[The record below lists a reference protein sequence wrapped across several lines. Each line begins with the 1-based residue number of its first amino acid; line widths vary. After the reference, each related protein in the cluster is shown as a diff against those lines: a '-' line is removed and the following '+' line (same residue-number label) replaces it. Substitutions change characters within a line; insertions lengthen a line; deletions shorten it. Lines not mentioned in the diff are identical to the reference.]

1 MSAIDE
7 VKSRIDIVD
16 LVGAYVPL
24 QRAGRNFRATCPFHT
39 ERTPSFY
46 VSPER
51 QTWHCFGACA
61 RGGSVIDWVMQ
72 AEHVSFRQAITLLQS
87 RTMRVARRG
96 VAAHGQRPTTHAPG
110 DRSPLVATWDPDDQ
124 RLLRQVVAYYHATL
138 KESPEAL
145 AYLQQRGLTH
155 PDMLAHFQL
164 GYANRTVPY
173 RLPAHW
179 TKEGTAIRERLMRL
193 GILRA
198 TGHEHFAGCV
208 VIPILDEHGAV
219 VDLYG
224 RRITDHRPAGTP
236 AHLYRPGPHR
246 GVWNVPAFAASKEII
261 LCEALLDALTFWCAG
276 YRHVTASCGVN
287 GFTAEHLDALKHYGV
302 ARVLIAYDRDAAGDR
317 AASTLAE
324 RLMAEGIG
332 CARVEFPKGMDAN
345 EYALKVQPAAK
356 ALGLLL
362 QHARWLGPGPQ
373 PPPTGEVIVV
383 TSSPASAES
392 PTSAPAPREAATAPP
407 SPPEPAPPSF
417 DTLRTPSLVEGQT
430 AASERTTAPQL
441 DEVVLQMGPR
451 RYRIRG
457 LAKNLGVDQLKI
469 NLLVSDGDRFH
480 VDTLDLY
487 TARQRTGFIK
497 HAALELAVEEDT
509 IKKELGQVLRL
520 LEEHQEQHLRET
532 LTPKPS
538 AVTLTAEEREA
549 ALVLLEDPQ
558 LLDRILA
565 DFDRCGLVGEE
576 TNKLVGYLALV
587 SRKLEE
593 PLAILLQS
601 SSAAGKSALMD
612 ALLAFVPEE
621 ERVQYSAMTGQALF
635 YMGAKDL
642 KHKVLAI
649 VEDEGAARAAYAL
662 KLLQSEGV
670 LTIASTGKDPQ
681 TGKLITHEYTVEGPV
696 MPLLTSTA
704 LELDEELQNRCL
716 VLTVNEDREQTRAIH
731 RRQREA
737 QTLEGLLAKRDRTAF
752 LQVHKNAQRL
762 LRPLWVVNPY
772 ARALTFPDTCP
783 RLRRDHA
790 KYLTLIKS
798 AALLHQYQRPV
809 KTQAHRGRVEEYIEV
824 TLEDLT
830 VANRL
835 AHEVLG
841 RSLDELAPQT
851 RRLLL
856 LMEQMV
862 RDACERVGVSRADYR
877 FTRKDVR
884 RTTGWS
890 HTQVRL
896 HLQRLVELEY
906 LLVHHGRN
914 GQQFV
919 YELLYDGQ
927 GQEGQPFVP
936 GLLDVNALRRLDDT
950 DLAGPQAHLAGA
962 PGHLAGT
969 LRAARGHPAPTLR
982 AVQKPTDAASDA
994 ALTACTASAPENRT
1008 GGAACEGG

>member
-1 MSAIDE
+1 MARILDPE
-7 VKSRIDIVD
+7 VARLKQDVA
-16 LVGAYVPL
+16 LVPL
-24 QRAGRNFRATCPFHT
+24 VEATGVALRKQGADFVGRCPFHPDK
-39 ERTPSFY
+39 TPSL
-46 VSPER
+46 VISPAK
-51 QTWHCFGACA
+51 QLWHCFGACA

-179 TKEGTAIRERLMRL
+179 TTDGGAVRQRLTRL
-193 GILRA
+193 GLLRA

-208 VIPILDEHGAV
+208 VIPTRDEHGAV

-224 RRITDHRPAGTP
+224 RRINEHRPAGTT

-246 GVWNVPAFAASKEII
+246 GVWNIQALQASKEII

-276 YRHVTASCGVN
+276 YRHVTASHGVN
-287 GFTAEHLDALKHYGV
+287 GFTAEHLEAFKRYSIE
-302 ARVLIAYDRDAAGDR
+302 RVLIAYDRDPAGDR
-317 AASTLAE
+317 AAATLAE
-324 RLMAEGIG
+324 QLIATGIG

-345 EYALKVQPAAK
+345 DYALKVQPAAK

-362 QHARWLGPGPQ
+362 QHARWLGGPQ

-383 TSSPASAES
+383 TSSPASADS

-407 SPPEPAPPSF
+407 SPPESAPP
-417 DTLRTPSLVEGQT
+417 QT
-430 AASERTTAPQL
+430 AAPERTTAPQL

-558 LLDRILA
+558 LLDRILL

-587 SRKLEE
+587 SRKLDE

-601 SSAAGKSALMD
+601 SSAAGKSALME

-642 KHKVLAI
+642 RHKVLAI

-737 QTLEGLLAKRDRTAF
+737 QTLEGLLARRDRTEF

-798 AALLHQYQRPV
+798 VALLHQYQRPV
-809 KTQAHRGRVEEYIEV
+809 KTKDHRGRMEEYIEV
-824 TLEDLT
+824 THEDLAIAT
-830 VANRL
+830 RL

-856 LMEQMV
+856 RTEEMV
-862 RDACERVGVSRADYR
+862 REACARAGCARADSR

-884 RTTGWS
+884 RFTGWS
-890 HTQVRL
+890 DTQLRL
-896 HLQRLVELEY
+896 HLQRLVDLEY
-906 LLVHHGRN
+906 LLVHRGKR
-914 GQQFV
+914 GESFV

-936 GLLDVNALRRLDDT
+936 GLLDVDVLRRRED
-950 DLAGPQAHLAGA
+950 AHLAGA
-962 PGHLAGT
+962 TRQVAGLNDQIAGSARPQRGAFT
-969 LRAARGHPAPTLR
+969 GGSREGTIAAAPAP
-982 AVQKPTDAASDA
+982 DA
-994 ALTACTASAPENRT
+994 ALIACAASAGENST

>member
-1 MSAIDE
+1 MARILDPE
-7 VKSRIDIVD
+7 VARVKRDVA
-16 LVGAYVPL
+16 LVPL
-24 QRAGRNFRATCPFHT
+24 VEATGVALKKQGADFVGRCPFHPDQ
-39 ERTPSFY
+39 TPSL
-46 VSPER
+46 VISPAK
-51 QTWHCFGACA
+51 QLWHCFGACNK
-61 RGGSVIDWVMQ
+61 GGSVIDWVMQ

-87 RTMRVARRG
+87 RTVRVARRG

-110 DRSPLVATWDPDDQ
+110 ERSPLVATWDPDDQ
-124 RLLRQVVAYYHATL
+124 RLLQQVLAYYHATL

-145 AYLQQRGLTH
+145 SYLQQRGLTH
-155 PDMLAHFQL
+155 PDMLATFQL

-179 TKEGTAIRERLMRL
+179 TTDGAMVRQRLTRL
-193 GILRA
+193 GLLRA

-208 VIPILDEHGAV
+208 VIPIRDEHGAV

-224 RRITDHRPAGTP
+224 RRISEHRPAGTP

-246 GVWNVPAFAASKEII
+246 GVWNLPALQASKEII
-261 LCEALLDALTFWCAG
+261 LCEALIDALTFWCAG
-276 YRHVTASCGVN
+276 YRHVTASYGVN
-287 GFTAEHLDALKHYGV
+287 GFTAEHLEAFTRYRIE
-302 ARVLIAYDRDAAGDR
+302 RVLLAYDRDPAGDR
-317 AASTLAE
+317 AASTLAA

-345 EYALKVQPAAK
+345 AYALKVQPAAK

-362 QHARWLGPGPQ
+362 QHARWLGGPKPPREEVFVMT
-373 PPPTGEVIVV
+373 PPP
-383 TSSPASAES
+383 AES
-392 PTSAPAPREAATAPP
+392 ACPAAAPAP
-407 SPPEPAPPSF
+407 PPSF
-417 DTLRTPSLVEGQT
+417 DTLRTPSLVERPP
-430 AASERTTAPQL
+430 AAPQRPPAAAL
-441 DEVVLQMGPR
+441 DELVLHLAPR
-451 RYRIRG
+451 RYRVRG

-509 IKKELGQVLRL
+509 IKQELGQVLRL

-549 ALVLLEDPQ
+549 ALALLEDPQ

-587 SRKLEE
+587 SRKLAE

-612 ALLAFVPEE
+612 ALLGFVPEE

-737 QTLEGLLAKRDRTAF
+737 QTLEGLLAKRDRTEL
-752 LQVHKNAQRL
+752 LQVHQNAQRL

-798 AALLHQYQRPV
+798 VALLHQYQRPV
-809 KTQAHRGRVEEYIEV
+809 KTQDHRGRMEDYIEV
-824 TLEDLT
+824 TLEDLAIAT
-830 VANRL
+830 RL

-851 RRLLL
+851 RRLLGL
-856 LMEQMV
+856 LDVMV
-862 RDACERVGVSRADYR
+862 TAACERERVSRTDYR
-877 FTRKDVR
+877 FSRKEVR
-884 RTTGWS
+884 ASTGWS
-890 HTQVRL
+890 DTQLRL
-896 HLQRLVELEY
+896 HLQRLVNLEY
-906 LLVHHGRN
+906 LLIHHGKR

-927 GQEGQPFVP
+927 GQAGHPFVP
-936 GLLDVNALRRLDDT
+936 GLLDVDALRRQDAT
-950 DLAGPQAHLAGA
+950 HLAGA
-962 PGHLAGT
+962 QGHLAGET
-969 LRAARGHPAPTLR
+969 GQVAGRARPQRGAFAGDSRGEPATSP
-982 AVQKPTDAASDA
+982 AASDA
-994 ALTACTASAPENRT
+994 ALAVVAGGSAEKT
-1008 GGAACEGG
+1008 SLDVV